1 MRRITESSHAR
12 PTAIAVSCPFLTPVT
27 SEDRSE
33 VDLAKEGTDHTCPEI
48 TRIHKSKAPYIYEA
62 VDEIAQIEITTSKD
76 VKKINRKMILFAK
89 GRSPLWP
96 SPSFRCAISQKRS
109 KAEHSGGERNKTKYQ
124 KPCLGRAA
132 NECRFSRRDKD
143 IGARATPARG
153 PNTYRSFARRT
164 VGRASR
170 GCTRRRDLRHGD
182 GKRGIRRRYLSPS
195 DCNEIG
201 RQRERGREE
210 DGEPSREL
218 GEKLMKNIKIRRRK
232 GARELKRRRSSR

>member
-1 MRRITESSHAR
+1 
-12 PTAIAVSCPFLTPVT
+12 
-27 SEDRSE
+27 
-33 VDLAKEGTDHTCPEI
+33 
-48 TRIHKSKAPYIYEA
+48 
-62 VDEIAQIEITTSKD
+62 
-76 VKKINRKMILFAK
+76 MILFAK
-89 GRSPLWP
+89 GRSALAKVHRFDAQ
-96 SPSFRCAISQKRS
+96 FRKSVQKQDIREG
-109 KAEHSGGERNKTKYQ
+109 KEIKRNI
-124 KPCLGRAA
+124 RNRVSVVAA

-201 RQRERGREE
+201 GQREREREE

-218 GEKLMKNIKIRRRK
+218 GEKLMKNIKIRWRK
-232 GARELKRRRSSR
+232 GARELKRRRGSRKKEDSQVAEQ